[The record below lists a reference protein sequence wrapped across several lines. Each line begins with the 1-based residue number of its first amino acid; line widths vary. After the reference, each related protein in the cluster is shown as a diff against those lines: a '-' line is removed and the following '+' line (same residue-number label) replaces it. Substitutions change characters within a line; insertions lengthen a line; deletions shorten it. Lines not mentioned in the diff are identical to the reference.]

1 MIKSLQIA
9 CSLVIVLLIHGLT
22 MTAQVRQAEKQETL
36 QQQKVKF
43 FTENLQLT
51 PAESSR
57 FWPIYNDY
65 QNRRDKITRDRN
77 TLMKYFESNKNN
89 LSENE
94 AADLIRKYL
103 AFQQEE
109 TQLTE
114 TYTQKFQEFLP
125 AKKVMRIFIVELD
138 FKKWLLEN
146 LRQNKDQA
154 EPRK

>member
-1 MIKSLQIA
+1 
-9 CSLVIVLLIHGLT
+9 
-22 MTAQVRQAEKQETL
+22 
-36 QQQKVKF
+36 
-43 FTENLQLT
+43 
-51 PAESSR
+51 
-57 FWPIYNDY
+57 
-65 QNRRDKITRDRN
+65 
-77 TLMKYFESNKNN
+77 MKYFESNKNN